1 MYYVLSHAAEKEL
14 SGQQALLLEKANQEH
29 TKFLVFEMQPPKY
42 KKKRKIG
49 RKKVIQKKKSLAS
62 KQDLQAQFEKEQDM
76 REKMQNKK
84 DDPPA
89 RFRYYWRYM
98 YEVMGTDSFE
108 EFMDAIGDTLSIDQ
122 MQYLFLVQPLVAP
135 FEKKEVITISPSSDD
150 GEASAQKK
158 VVKQP
163 KKKKNAQ
170 RQKVPEDADAS
181 AVRALSACIRYAREN
196 DPGTLVVNKDGYKKI
211 EFKNPNPNWIK
222 SSRSNSSGYRNV
234 SYEAS
239 SGKWRL
245 KVSKC
250 AQMLR

>member
-1 MYYVLSHAAEKEL
+1 MYYVLSHVAEKEL
-14 SGQQALLLEKANQEH
+14 SPQQTILLEKAKCEQ
-29 TKFLVFEMQPPKY
+29 TKFLIFETKPKS

-62 KQDLQAQFEKEQDM
+62 KQDLQAQFEKEKDM
-76 REKMQNKK
+76 RQKMQNKK

-89 RFRYYWRYM
+89 RFRYYCRYM
-98 YEVMGTDSFE
+98 YEFMGPDSFE
-108 EFMDAIGDTLSIDQ
+108 NLMDAIGDLLSMEQ
-122 MQYLFLVQPLVAP
+122 MQYLFLMEPLVAP
-135 FEKKEVITISPSSDD
+135 LEKNEVITISPSSDD

-158 VVKQP
+158 VVKKP
-163 KKKKNAQ
+163 KKKKNPQ
-170 RQKVPEDADAS
+170 RQKVPEDAEAP
-181 AVRALSACIRYAREN
+181 AVRALSSCIRYAREN
-196 DPGTLVVNKDGYKKI
+196 DPGKLVVNKDGYKKI
-211 EFKNPNPNWIK
+211 VFKNPNPNWIK

>member
-14 SGQQALLLEKANQEH
+14 SGKQAFLLEKTNREH
-29 TKFLVFEMQPPKY
+29 TKFLVFESKSKY

-49 RKKVIQKKKSLAS
+49 RKKVMQKKKSLAS
-62 KQDLQAQFEKEQDM
+62 KQDLKSQFEKEQDM
-76 REKMQNKK
+76 RQKMQNTK
-84 DDPPA
+84 DEPPA

-98 YEVMGTDSFE
+98 YEVMGPDSFE
-108 EFMDAIGDTLSIDQ
+108 EFMDAIGDTLSFDQ
-122 MQYLFLVQPLVAP
+122 MQYLFLLQPLVAP

-158 VVKQP
+158 VVKKP
-163 KKKKNAQ
+163 KKKKNVQ
-170 RQKVPEDADAS
+170 RQKVPEDAEAP
-181 AVRALSACIRYAREN
+181 AVRALSAYIRYARED
-196 DPGTLVVNKDGYKKI
+196 DPGKLVVNKDGYKKI

-245 KVSKC
+245 KVSKS

>member
-1 MYYVLSHAAEKEL
+1 MYYVLSHLVEKEL
-14 SGQQALLLEKANQEH
+14 SPEQSILLDKAKCEH
-29 TKFLVFEMQPPKY
+29 TKFLVFESKSKY
-42 KKKRKIG
+42 KKKKKIG
-49 RKKVIQKKKSLAS
+49 RKKVMQKKKSLAS
-62 KQDLQAQFEKEQDM
+62 KQDLKAQFEKEKDM
-76 REKMQNKK
+76 RQKMQNKK

-122 MQYLFLVQPLVAP
+122 MQYLFLTEPLVAP

-158 VVKQP
+158 VVKKP

-170 RQKVPEDADAS
+170 RQKVPEDAEAP
-181 AVRALSACIRYAREN
+181 AVRALSAYIRYAREN
-196 DPGTLVVNKDGYKKI
+196 DPGKLVVNKDGYKKI